1 VPRDLI
7 ATSARRV
14 PAARPRR
21 RRTGA
26 GARTPVRVLLALVS
40 FAPLVVLAVTH
51 AGTAAATARALAD
64 AHVAWGLALLGLA
77 AGGPLLH
84 GGLLCAG
91 QATVGARFGRWEALR
106 LAAAIHAANLAV
118 HAAGAAGLG
127 VLLASRR
134 DGPVAGPAHSAAYVL
149 GREVA
154 HVAFAALVLI
164 ALVLTGV
171 DGRLS
176 AMLVAGAAL
185 FFVSRVA
192 HIALLWFAATHP
204 ASLPRWRR
212 LDGLRAHA
220 PTFGAA
226 LRAAAR
232 HPALLLRIAAWAAAL
247 DVLRVGWLFAALH
260 AVGAGTSLDTTVE
273 SYGIVALLGTVS
285 VLPAGLGAVDA
296 GLVATLHHSGLTM
309 AVAAAGVLLFRVA
322 DLWLPLAA
330 GAVPALAA
338 TRVAGAAPVAAATA
352 PAAAS

>member
-1 VPRDLI
+1 VPRELI
-7 ATSARRV
+7 ATPARRG
-14 PAARPRR
+14 AAAPPRR
-21 RRTGA
+21 ARSAA
-26 GARTPVRVLLALVS
+26 GARTPVRILLALVS
-40 FAPLVVLAVTH
+40 FAPLVVLALTH
-51 AGTAAATARALAD
+51 AGTAAATARALGD

-77 AGGPLLH
+77 AGGPVLH

-106 LAAAIHAANLAV
+106 LAVAIHAANLAV

-134 DGPVAGPAHSAAYVL
+134 DGPVGGPAHSAAYVL

-154 HVAFAALVLI
+154 HVAFAALVLV
-164 ALVLTGV
+164 ALVLTGI

-176 AMLVAGAAL
+176 AMLVGGAVL

-192 HIALLWFAATHP
+192 HIVLLWFAATHP
-204 ASLPRWRR
+204 GSLPRWHR

-220 PTFGAA
+220 PAFAGA
-226 LRAAAR
+226 LQAAAR
-232 HPALLLRIAAWAAAL
+232 HPGRLLRIAVWAAAL
-247 DVLRVGWLFAALH
+247 DGLRVGWLFVALH
-260 AVGAGTSLDTTVE
+260 AVGAGTTLDVTVE
-273 SYGIVALLGTVS
+273 SYAVVALLGTVS
-285 VLPAGLGAVDA
+285 ILPAGLGAVDA

-338 TRVAGAAPVAAATA
+338 TRVPAAPPVPAAGA

>member
-1 VPRDLI
+1 MPRHLI
-7 ATSARRV
+7 GTPARRA
-14 PAARPRR
+14 PGAPPRR
-21 RRTGA
+21 DRSGA
-26 GARTPVRVLLALVS
+26 GALTPFRALVALIS
-40 FAPLVVLAVTH
+40 FAPLVVLALTH
-51 AGTAAATARALAD
+51 AGTAGATARALAD
-64 AHVAWGLALLGLA
+64 AHVAWGLGLLGLA
-77 AGGPLLH
+77 AAGPVLH

-127 VLLASRR
+127 VLLANRR

-176 AMLVAGAAL
+176 AMLVGGAVL

-192 HIALLWFAATHP
+192 HIILLWFAATHP

-220 PTFGAA
+220 PTFAAA

-232 HPALLLRIAAWAAAL
+232 HPGRLLRIAVWAAAL
-247 DVLRVGWLFAALH
+247 DVLRIGWLFAALH
-260 AVGAGTSLDTTVE
+260 AVGAGTTLDATVE

-285 VLPAGLGAVDA
+285 LLPAGLGAVDA
-296 GLVATLHHSGLTM
+296 GLVATLHHSGVTM

-338 TRVAGAAPVAAATA
+338 TRVPAAPPVPAAGAAAVV
-352 PAAAS
+352 S

>member
-1 VPRDLI
+1 VPRTLI
-7 ATSARRV
+7 GPAAGHV
-14 PAARPRR
+14 PAGLPGRDRP
-21 RRTGA
+21 GLA
-26 GARTPVRVLLALVS
+26 GRTPLRVLLVLAS
-40 FAPLVVLAVTH
+40 FAPLVVLALTH
-51 AGTAAATARALAD
+51 AGTAEATGRALAD
-64 AHVAWGLALLGLA
+64 AHVTWGLALLGLA
-77 AGGPLLH
+77 AAGPVLH

-134 DGPVAGPAHSAAYVL
+134 DGPVGRPEHSAAYVL

-154 HVAFAALVLI
+154 HLAFALLVLLALVLNG
-164 ALVLTGV
+164 L

-176 AMLVAGAAL
+176 AMLVGGAVL
-185 FFVSRVA
+185 FFVSRVV
-192 HIALLWFAATHP
+192 HLVLLWFAATHP
-204 ASLPRWRR
+204 GALPRWRR

-220 PTFGAA
+220 PSFAGA

-232 HPALLLRIAAWAAAL
+232 HPRLLLRIALWAAAL
-247 DVLRVGWLFAALH
+247 DMLRVGWLWVALH
-260 AVGAGTSLDTTVE
+260 AVGAGTTLDVTVE

-285 VLPAGLGAVDA
+285 VLPAGLGPVDA
-296 GLVATLHHSGLTM
+296 GLVATLHHSGATM

-338 TRVAGAAPVAAATA
+338 TRVPA
-352 PAAAS
+352 PAS